1 MRLAPVLLTLAA
13 FVLAFGIC
21 GPPAFGLTAPAVAAG
36 AAADGSSGDTEPD
49 DGDED
54 TSPDE
59 PGDGG
64 DDSDDD
70 ADSGDG
76 DDSNLYPCPETT
88 WTLCLQSG
96 RFQVEVDWFTTNDDD
111 ATQPDDGGDASNP
124 DDGNDDGV
132 SNPNDGDDDGVSNPD
147 DGDDDDSISN
157 PNDGDDDGS
166 SGMGQLVYPSSDSAG
181 LFYFFDPDN
190 WEMLVKVLDGCAHNG
205 HYWVF
210 GAAATDVGYEISVY
224 DMSTGSPPAVKVY
237 DKPAGP
243 PAPALVDVAAFP
255 CEAGVPE

>member
-1 MRLAPVLLTLAA
+1 MRLAPVLLALAA

-64 DDSDDD
+64 DDSD
-70 ADSGDG
+70 SGDG

-96 RFQVEVDWFTTNDDD
+96 RFQVEVDWFTTNDD
-111 ATQPDDGGDASNP
+111 ATQPDD
-124 DDGNDDGV
+124 DGA
-132 SNPNDGDDDGVSNPD
+132 SNPD

-157 PNDGDDDGS
+157 PNDGDSDDGS

-210 GAAATDVGYEISVY
+210 GAAATDVGYEINVY
-224 DMSTGSPPAVKVY
+224 DMSTGSPPLSKKYKKA
-237 DKPAGP
+237 AGP